1 MFGARYD
8 VLTID
13 CIEASVFIAPDAN
26 NPEYYWAV
34 IDSDHCPWHEVY
46 ADDDFGEL
54 IRPRPWA
61 PITVARP
68 VGRPS
73 KVARCEVRSESES
86 DSSSEQYEH
95 TDGSSSS
102 DESVDD
108 DNCGGLMHDVDLEN
122 DVAAGLFG
130 NNLY

>member
-13 CIEASVFIAPDAN
+13 CIEASIFVAPDAN

-46 ADDDFGEL
+46 ADDDFGES

-73 KVARCEVRSESES
+73 KVAKCES

-102 DESVDD
+102 DDSVGDD
-108 DNCGGLMHDVDLEN
+108 DCGGFMHGVDLEN

-130 NNLY
+130 NW